1 MAFLDATSA
10 FDTVQHPALT
20 AAFAAI
26 GAAPSFVRWIKFI
39 VTGHRR
45 VIRTAYSMGDQASEF
60 ALESG
65 TPQAA
70 PSTLAFHAVWP
81 VLTFVFGLV
90 NQWDEDASMTMVRL
104 GSRGSRVCGCAC
116 PYRLSLPDVRA
127 DGRRSSQRGRGV
139 SVLDRRV

>member
-39 VTGHRR
+39 VTGHRP

-65 TPQAA
+65 TPQGDPLSPLLWATVVDFALRHAHTSGA
-70 PSTLAFHAVWP
+70 PGF
-81 VLTFVFGLV
+81 
-90 NQWDEDASMTMVRL
+90 QI
-104 GSRGSRVCGCAC
+104 
-116 PYRLSLPDVRA
+116 
-127 DGRRSSQRGRGV
+127 GRRTPKPRNYYTPK
-139 SVLDRRV
+139 LRRISLIRACATPWADTRAPCRTWLARSRRR